1 MQCKFQKG
9 SRLISIK
16 KSKFIYFNLDIINLV
31 YNIIYARMHCKTND
45 SKLKFRL
52 TKNEMKIRLYISFNI
67 VP

>member
-16 KSKFIYFNLDIINLV
+16 KSKFIYFNLGIINLV

-45 SKLKFRL
+45 SKFCL